1 VTTMQSWQLFKRDA
15 NEQIVGW
22 YGGHPRG
29 IRAQDWPRC
38 RVCGAAMCHMAQMDA
53 GPWLDL
59 GEYHRLSVFICHAT
73 GGHCED
79 WDPFKGSNAVL
90 LHSEKN
96 NTLFDGP
103 PTVRVYRRVM
113 LTARELSVEPDF
125 GSSTQEEDPRLQTF
139 RHDKIGGQP
148 VWITHSVGPVNRQ
161 GTPLPMLMQ
170 LTTDLVKFDITASG
184 MAYVFFDARA
194 GRDSRAYL
202 LWQGV

>member
-1 VTTMQSWQLFKRDA
+1 MQSWRLFKRGA
-15 NEQIVGW
+15 NEQVVGW

-38 RVCGAAMCHMAQMDA
+38 GVCGAPMCHMAQMDA

-59 GEYHRLSVFICHAT
+59 GEYQRLSVFICHAT

-79 WDPFKGSNAVL
+79 WDPFKGSNTVL
-90 LHSEKN
+90 LQGEKN

-113 LTARELSVEPDF
+113 LTARDLAIEPDF
-125 GSSTQEEDPRLQTF
+125 NSLVEEEDTRRESF
-139 RHDKIGGQP
+139 RYDKIGGQP
-148 VWITHSVGPVNRQ
+148 VWITHSLGPVDRD
-161 GTPLPMLMQ
+161 GETLPLLMQ
-170 LTTDLVKFDITASG
+170 ITTHLVKFDITSSG
-184 MAYVFFDARA
+184 MAYVFFDARS